1 MVKLSEVFSNKRS
14 EKLFKFLVNEYRDKV
29 FRFISLYVQN
39 DLECEEL
46 ASDVFLTLWL
56 NWEKVSDVSNID
68 NYIFILAKNKA
79 LNHLRKNNR
88 TSVDID
94 SIQIDLFHNTQTTP
108 ESLYISEELTNAMN
122 DAVNELPQK
131 TKSAF
136 LMVRENKKS
145 YKDAAEILGVSVG
158 TIEKQVAGAVEK
170 LKEKLLKK

>member
-1 MVKLSEVFSNKRS
+1 MVKISDVFSNKRS
-14 EKLFKFLVNEYRDKV
+14 EKLFRLLLNEYRDRV

-46 ASDVFLTLWL
+46 ASDVFLALWI
-56 NWEKVSDVSNID
+56 NWEKIADVSNID

-79 LNHLRKNNR
+79 LNHLRKNYR
-88 TSVDID
+88 ESIDID
-94 SIQIDLFHNTQTTP
+94 AIQIDLFHSTHTTP
-108 ESLYISEELTNAMN
+108 ESIYISEELINALN

>member
-14 EKLFKFLVNEYRDKV
+14 EKLFKLLVNEYRDKV

-108 ESLYISEELTNAMN
+108 DSLYISEELTNAMN